1 MTKTLVILGSTRKG
15 ANSETI
21 AMAMA
26 GASEKKGNTVK
37 TYRLNDLKNVKG
49 CQGCNACKEKGYCIV
64 KDDHALILADVK
76 DADSKIMASPTYYG
90 EVSGQLRLF
99 MDRLYSFLDGSMK
112 STMPKC
118 KKVAICVTCLAG
130 LEGAKGGA
138 DWIEK
143 IWAKYYG
150 QEVVGKIVRGGSGAP
165 TDASND
171 AEVMAQAV
179 AVGAKL

>member
-1 MTKTLVILGSTRKG
+1 MTKTLVILGSPRKG

-76 DADSKIMASPTYYG
+76 DADSIIMASPTYYG

-99 MDRLYSFLDGSMK
+99 MDRFYSFLDGGMK
-112 STMPKC
+112 STMPKG
-118 KKVAICVTCLAG
+118 KKVAICVTCMSG
-130 LEGAKGGA
+130 LEGAKGVA

-150 QEVVGKIVRGGSGAP
+150 QEIVGKIVRGGSGAP